1 MNSIEFPSHHAA
13 VLVSE
18 NHFHSGIEDT
28 SHVIVVIL
36 EPSSQVLNNFK
47 KVLEVLVQNFINNA
61 E

>member
-1 MNSIEFPSHHAA
+1 MNSIEFLSHHTA

-18 NHFHSGIEDT
+18 NHFHSWIEDT

-36 EPSSQVLNNFK
+36 ESSSQVLNIFK